1 MCWVIPPQGPLCPS
15 GVVFLYREGS
25 ARYAFSFTGA
35 QEACARIGA
44 RIATPEQL
52 YAAYLGGYE
61 QCDAGWLS
69 DQTVR
74 WAGAVDHEFLIVS
87 EGAFVSER
95 AMASG
100 STRGYRLLPQAG
112 HIGLPACGR

>member
-1 MCWVIPPQGPLCPS
+1 MCRATAPQDPSASS

-25 ARYAFSFTGA
+25 ARYAFSFAGA
-35 QEACARIGA
+35 QEACTRIGA
-44 RIATPEQL
+44 RIAAPEQL

-74 WAGAVDHEFLIVS
+74 WAGP
-87 EGAFVSER
+87 R
-95 AMASG
+95 
-100 STRGYRLLPQAG
+100 P
-112 HIGLPACGR
+112 GLPAAPPMGLVRGGWGRPLQSCEDNAPHGKAT

>member
-1 MCWVIPPQGPLCPS
+1 MGVTTPHGSCLPS

-25 ARYAFSFTGA
+25 ARYAFSFARA

-74 WAGAVDHEFLIVS
+74 WAGAADRGFLVVS
-87 EGAFVSER
+87 GVAGGLASAGGCPLPR
-95 AMASG
+95 ASHTA
-100 STRGYRLLPQAG
+100 
-112 HIGLPACGR
+112 LPASWEGGR

>member
-1 MCWVIPPQGPLCPS
+1 MCWVITLLRSPLCPS

-25 ARYAFSFTGA
+25 ARYAFSFAGA
-35 QEACARIGA
+35 QEACTRIGA

-74 WAGAVDHEFLIVS
+74 WAGAVDQGLP
-87 EGAFVSER
+87 FVSDI
-95 AMASG
+95 AVSASCA
-100 STRGYRLLPQAG
+100 RGCLVP
-112 HIGLPACGR
+112 

>member
-74 WAGAVDHEFLIVS
+74 WAGAVDHEFLVVS
-87 EGAFVSER
+87 EGAVISER
-95 AMASG
+95 AVASG
-100 STRGYRLLPQAG
+100 STRACRLLPQEG

>member
-1 MCWVIPPQGPLCPS
+1 MQDDPASRSTLCPS

-25 ARYAFSFTGA
+25 ARYAFSFAGA

-74 WAGAVDHEFLIVS
+74 YAGAVDQ
-87 EGAFVSER
+87 G
-95 AMASG
+95 
-100 STRGYRLLPQAG
+100 LLWCLRFCQ
-112 HIGLPACGR
+112 GLPAASSWPQGHPASWE

>member
-1 MCWVIPPQGPLCPS
+1 MISRLRNSLCHS

-25 ARYAFSFTGA
+25 ARYAFSFAGA

-61 QCDAGWLS
+61 QCDAGWLA

-74 WAGAVDHEFLIVS
+74 WAGVSGQWWVRALWLPVLSVWLSTQGCFLCRMSLV
-87 EGAFVSER
+87 
-95 AMASG
+95 
-100 STRGYRLLPQAG
+100 
-112 HIGLPACGR
+112 

>member
-1 MCWVIPPQGPLCPS
+1 MCRATAPQDPSLSS

-25 ARYAFSFTGA
+25 ARYAFSFAGA
-35 QEACARIGA
+35 QEACTRIGA
-44 RIATPEQL
+44 RIAAPEQL

-74 WAGAVDHEFLIVS
+74 WAGP
-87 EGAFVSER
+87 R
-95 AMASG
+95 
-100 STRGYRLLPQAG
+100 P
-112 HIGLPACGR
+112 GLPAAPPHGAGPRRVGEAPAELRGQRPAWKGMIREGLRG